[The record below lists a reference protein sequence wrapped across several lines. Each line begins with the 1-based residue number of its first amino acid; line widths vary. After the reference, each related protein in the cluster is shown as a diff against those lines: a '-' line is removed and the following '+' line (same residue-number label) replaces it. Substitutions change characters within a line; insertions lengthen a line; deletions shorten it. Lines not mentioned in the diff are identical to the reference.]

1 MMDMGQTL
9 AFPGTPD
16 PETTISAA
24 SVGSV
29 LRKKAMERAGL
40 TEVHFKTRRRM
51 VTDDAMRDYMSSG
64 KAEGF
69 EEFVARRLAV
79 LDQEIAAGL
88 AYLHRHPGQFW
99 RALEMGTIKL
109 FYIDTSSPEAMRL
122 GVQEVAPG
130 DLSRKEILQ
139 ATRQLRL
146 DAHVKPFVF
155 HLARFCVSFFMKQ
168 DLLRWAN
175 NAFNECD
182 DAVLLAT
189 DVLARRLARD
199 PELQKDDARRLI
211 RSNCPNVSR
220 RRFEAEVWPN
230 ARQKVGLSRNARS
243 GPKRKRRPN

>member
-1 MMDMGQTL
+1 MMDMGEKL

-24 SVGSV
+24 AVGSI

-40 TEVHFKTRRRM
+40 TDVHFKTRRKV
-51 VTDDAMRDYMSSG
+51 VTGKAKRDYRSSG

-69 EEFVARRLAV
+69 DEFVAARLA
-79 LDQEIAAGL
+79 LHDEETTAGL
-88 AYLHRHPGQFW
+88 AHFRRYPDQFR
-99 RALEMGTIKL
+99 RALEAGTIKL
-109 FYIDTSSPEAMRL
+109 FYIDTSSPEALRL
-122 GVQEVAPG
+122 GVQEVVPG
-130 DLSRKEILQ
+130 YLSRKEILQ

-146 DAHVKPFVF
+146 DAHVKPIVF

-168 DLLRWAN
+168 DLLLWAN

-189 DVLARRLARD
+189 DVLAQRLARD
-199 PELQKDDARRLI
+199 PELQKDDARGLI

-243 GPKRKRRPN
+243 GPKWRCRPN

>member
-1 MMDMGQTL
+1 MMHMGEKH
-9 AFPGTPD
+9 AFPGMPD

-29 LRKKAMERAGL
+29 LRKEAMERAGR
-40 TEVHFKTRRRM
+40 TEVYFETRRKL
-51 VTDDAMRDYMSSG
+51 VIGEAERDYRSSG
-64 KAEGF
+64 KADGI
-69 EEFVARRLAV
+69 EEFVAAQLASHH
-79 LDQEIAAGL
+79 EKTAAGL
-88 AYLHRHPGQFW
+88 AHFRQYPDQFR
-99 RALEMGTIKL
+99 RALEAGTIKL

-130 DLSRKEILQ
+130 YLSRKEILQ
-139 ATRQLRL
+139 ATRHLRL
-146 DAHVKPFVF
+146 DAHVKPIVF

-199 PELQKDDARRLI
+199 PELQKDDARGLI
-211 RSNCPNVSR
+211 QSNCPNVSW